1 MSAFVSVVT
10 VVRNN
15 AEGLITTARS
25 VLAQEFPDLEYV
37 VIDGAS
43 TDETKIALEQF
54 AKYIDVLVCE
64 PDSGIYFAMNKAI
77 ERLSGKWVHFL
88 NCEDTFYDPKTLS
101 NLVAALRE
109 DDDILHGQS
118 FNIDTQ
124 ALHRFKPP
132 HLYWSGMTFDHQA
145 TFTRS
150 AIYKELRYD
159 TGFRINADFDFFTRA
174 RAAGYRFREIDMTIC
189 RKPYRGGVSDNLL
202 GRLRDRYIIG
212 KRHYPEMPVADQL
225 LSEIVAQ
232 VR

>member
-43 TDETKIALEQF
+43 TDETKIALEH
-54 AKYIDVLVCE
+54 
-64 PDSGIYFAMNKAI
+64 FAMNKAI

-88 NCEDTFYDPKTLS
+88 NCEDTFYDQKTLS

-124 ALHRFKPP
+124 ALHRFKPA